1 LKAATNVD
9 ESAPDPYSSTWV
21 DLIGPEY
28 AAVLRPYRKLIAA
41 GAVAILVGLPAE
53 LFWMS
58 RVGSAMRSIDILLG
72 FAFVLPGLITL
83 GIGLT
88 LQARLS
94 YKINRD
100 LWAAKL
106 PTPGISPDLRNKS
119 RFLYWSRHFG
129 VTPEQVQ
136 EAGRRAAA
144 AARSGVR
151 EPSAPAVQELWDLAS
166 KKADDQGGTDAE

>member
-1 LKAATNVD
+1 LKPAK
-9 ESAPDPYSSTWV
+9 SANELVPDPYSSTWA

-28 AAVLRPYRKLIAA
+28 AAVLRPYRKLILVGGAGAFVGLAA
-41 GAVAILVGLPAE
+41 GLV
-53 LFWMS
+53 WMS
-58 RVGSAMRSIDILLG
+58 RAGNIPGWADFLGAWTFFFPG
-72 FAFVLPGLITL
+72 FATFT
-83 GIGLT
+83 IGLV

-106 PTPGISPDLRNKS
+106 RTPSRSPDLRNKS

-144 AARSGVR
+144 APSGARG
-151 EPSAPAVQELWDLAS
+151 PSAPNDQGLWDLNS
-166 KKADDQGGTDAE
+166 KNRGDTGRGDAE